1 MDKKENTKLSIKQT
15 IKICIITVI
24 SIIAVSLLISGVV
37 ILKQNLDK
45 KKQIAAE
52 EARLAAQIEVPNVI
66 GMTYDE
72 ALSQLGGDAEKRAK
86 ISVNLSSAYGDAKT
100 TLGDI
105 GYTNDAAEVVED
117 AVEIGNS
124 GNILHRYMEQK
135 ELEQKPLELK
145 VTRSVNAT
153 RLDRVIQDAI
163 GETLHRDAQ
172 YSLNKHDDGTV
183 SVTMGGGNVD
193 ADSKATAEA
202 IGEILNNNW
211 GGGAVSTEIIISGDN
226 ADTGKRKHYP

>member
-1 MDKKENTKLSIKQT
+1 MRYFKTGMALLLAAALTFGNTIPVHADASNTDAAKPVDT
-15 IKICIITVI
+15 EPRICSNI
-24 SIIAVSLLISGVV
+24 SIDGIDVS
-37 ILKQNLDK
+37 
-45 KKQIAAE
+45 
-52 EARLAAQIEVPNVI
+52 

-183 SVTMGGGNVD
+183 SVTMGGGNV
-193 ADSKATAEA
+193 EA
-202 IGEILNNNW
+202 
-211 GGGAVSTEIIISGDN
+211 GAGCRDQRSARYIYY
-226 ADTGKRKHYP
+226 RL

>member
-1 MDKKENTKLSIKQT
+1 MRYFKTGMALLLAAALTFGNTVPVHAAASKTDASKAEDNEP
-15 IKICIITVI
+15 KICSNITI
-24 SIIAVSLLISGVV
+24 DGIDVS
-37 ILKQNLDK
+37 
-45 KKQIAAE
+45 
-52 EARLAAQIEVPNVI
+52 

-117 AVEIGNS
+117 AVEIGNT
-124 GNILHRYMEQK
+124 GNILRRYMEQK

-163 GETLHRDAQ
+163 GESLHRDAQ

-202 IGEILNNNW
+202 IGEMLNNNW
-211 GGGAVSTEIIISGDN
+211 GGGAISADIVISGEN
-226 ADTGKRKHYP
+226 EEK